1 MGKRCNKCCG
11 FPLNGAN
18 PFWSWG
24 GILKIAC
31 CVCMYT
37 VYVASVAFVA
47 LDAEPGD
54 LVWLLSEK
62 C

>member
-1 MGKRCNKCCG
+1 MLWL
-11 FPLNGAN
+11 PTE
-18 PFWSWG
+18 WSKSILVMG
-24 GILKIAC
+24 GILKVAC